1 MIILQ
6 STYESPLKRFFKHF
20 EDLEIDKKNKK
31 NVIGGIQ
38 ILKYKNNQIFFDVGE
53 PPNKSFSKSYQ
64 SGPLSFEFHIDGNK
78 IITNCGFGHN
88 IAQGQMMTLKCGNKP

>member
-1 MIILQ
+1 M
-6 STYESPLKRFFKHF
+6 PLFNGGVE
-20 EDLEIDKKNKK
+20 EDLKDFTSTEDFEIDNKNKNKK
-31 NVIGGIQ
+31 NVTGGIQ

-88 IAQGQMMTLKCGNKP
+88 ISLKQNYLAD